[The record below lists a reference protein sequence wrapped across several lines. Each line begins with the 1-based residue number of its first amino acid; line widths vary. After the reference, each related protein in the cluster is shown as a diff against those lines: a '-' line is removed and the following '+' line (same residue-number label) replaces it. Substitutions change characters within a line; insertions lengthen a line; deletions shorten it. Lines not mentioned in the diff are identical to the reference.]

1 MSGNIDGKKIY
12 AKLFMEFFTLGLFT
26 FGGGNAMI
34 ATLQDRLE
42 KKGWLNNEEI
52 LDCIVVSQSL
62 PGVIA
67 VNMSVYVGYR
77 LKGFFGAL
85 ISVIG
90 MILPSF
96 VIIVLIAMF
105 LDRFEENPYIT
116 GALVGIRAAATG
128 LILNVALRMMKTA
141 LTNKKLSRRDLVF
154 TVIMLALSFGV
165 ITFFNI
171 SVVWMIIFSIIAG
184 MIYWNAF
191 GNTVR
196 REGGGKNSVS

>member
-1 MSGNIDGKKIY
+1 MSNDKGSKKIY
-12 AKLFMEFFTLGLFT
+12 LQLFAEFFTLGLFT

-42 KKGWLNNEEI
+42 KKGWLTNEEI

-67 VNMSVYVGYR
+67 VNMSVYVDYK
-77 LKGFFGAL
+77 LKGFLGAL
-85 ISVIG
+85 ISVAG

-96 VIIVLIAMF
+96 AVIILIAVF
-105 LDRFEENPYIT
+105 LDKFETNPYIE

-128 LILNVALRMMKTA
+128 LILSVALKMAQAT
-141 LTNKKLSRRDLVF
+141 LCNKKLTKRDLIF
-154 TVIMLALSFGV
+154 SVIMLVLSFSV

-171 SVVWMIIFSIIAG
+171 SAAWMIIFSIIAG
-184 MIYWNAF
+184 ITYWYAV
-191 GNTVR
+191 GNIKRAT
-196 REGGGKNSVS
+196 EGGKKDVS

>member
-1 MSGNIDGKKIY
+1 
-12 AKLFMEFFTLGLFT
+12 MEFFTLGLFT

-42 KKGWLNNEEI
+42 KKGWLTSEEI

-77 LKGFFGAL
+77 LKGFLGAL

-96 VIIVLIAMF
+96 AIIIVIAMF
-105 LDRFEENPYIT
+105 LGIFEENPYIE

-128 LILNVALRMMKTA
+128 LILSAAVRMMKTT
-141 LTNKKLSRRDLVF
+141 LSNKKLKKRDLIF
-154 TVIMLALSFGV
+154 TVVMLILSFSV
-165 ITFFNI
+165 TTFLDV
-171 SVVWMIIFSIIAG
+171 SVVWMILFSITAG
-184 MIYWNAF
+184 IIYWYAS
-191 GNTVR
+191 GNIVKR
-196 REGGGKNSVS
+196 ARGGKK